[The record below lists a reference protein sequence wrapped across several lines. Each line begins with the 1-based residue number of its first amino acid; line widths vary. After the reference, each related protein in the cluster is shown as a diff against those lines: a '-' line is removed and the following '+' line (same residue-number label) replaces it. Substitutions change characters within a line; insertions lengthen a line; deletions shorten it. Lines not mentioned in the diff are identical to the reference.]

1 MDAAPQ
7 TGPPVGPPPQP
18 PFGSP
23 RPRQLRRRPDEGPLG
38 GVCAGVADYFQLD
51 PVLVRIGAVVL
62 ALSGPG
68 IIAYVLAWIFVPATD
83 APPSG
88 LYAPGDRRDRGAQ
101 VFGLLLLAVAA
112 SILWGGWWSP
122 ARRWFFP
129 IGLIILGAWLVLR
142 RDDDRAADGTPG
154 TGSPTDATPDA
165 TGTAD
170 ATAAWSG
177 RPDLSAPAPSS
188 GPGLDD
194 TATQDPVDPTATFEA
209 TGGPAVGGAGP
220 GAGGPETST
229 DAGGAGPH
237 PPWGSGPWHW
247 SQPPEPPEE
256 VKAARRRR
264 RMVFPIVM
272 GALLVWTGVAAIAGV
287 SVETGLAVALCIVG
301 IGFVFG
307 AFVGGSKVLIV
318 PALLLAAA
326 LVTASV
332 LDIPLEGPIG
342 ERSWT
347 PQDITEVEDR
357 YELSMGEGVLDLT
370 EVPLSPGDELQID
383 ASVGL
388 GHLVV
393 IVPTGAALD
402 VSASASAGDTVL
414 LGHSNSGIGVDVD
427 RSFEGDPA
435 LGSIDLDLEVG
446 FGQIEVR
453 ERRVERR
460 TTATTVP
467 ASTSTTLG

>member
-7 TGPPVGPPPQP
+7 TGPPVGPPPPP

-38 GVCAGVADYFQLD
+38 GVCAGVAEYFRVD
-51 PVLVRIGAVVL
+51 PVIVRIGAVVL

-68 IIAYVLAWIFVPATD
+68 IIAYVLAWIFVPEAEG
-83 APPSG
+83 PPSG
-88 LYAPGDRRDRGAQ
+88 PPAQGDRRDRGAQ

-112 SILWGGWWSP
+112 SILWGSWWSP

-142 RDDDRAADGTPG
+142 RDDGDGAPEGTPESG
-154 TGSPTDATPDA
+154 NPAAPTGDATP
-165 TGTAD
+165 
-170 ATAAWSG
+170 AWPG
-177 RPDLSAPAPSS
+177 RPDLAATTPANRL
-188 GPGLDD
+188 GD
-194 TATQDPVDPTATFEA
+194 TTEHGVVDPTATFEA
-209 TGGPAVGGAGP
+209 TTEAGP
-220 GAGGPETST
+220 GGPGDVGPETST
-229 DAGGAGPH
+229 DAGGGGDAH
-237 PPWGSGPWHW
+237 PPWGAGPWHW

-256 VKAARRRR
+256 VKVARRRR

-272 GALLVWTGVAAIAGV
+272 GALLVWMGAAAIGGV

-326 LVTASV
+326 LVTTSV

-347 PQDITEVEDR
+347 PQDISEVEDR

-370 EVPLSPGDELQID
+370 EVPLPPGEELQID

-393 IVPTGAALD
+393 IVPAGAALD
-402 VSASASAGDTVL
+402 ISAGASAGDTVL

-427 RSFEGDPA
+427 RSFEGDPE

-446 FGQIEVR
+446 LGQVEVR
-453 ERRVERR
+453 ERRIERR
-460 TTATTVP
+460 TTTGTTAP
-467 ASTSTTLG
+467 GSTSTTLG